1 MPKERIGI
9 MGGSFNP
16 IHDRHIEIAVCAKE
30 EQKLERVIFLPTGNP
45 PHKHE
50 GLADAEKRFEMT
62 RLAVSGTAG
71 FTASRMELER
81 EGTIYTVDTLLRL
94 QKQMPNADLYYI
106 IGEDTLFDL
115 PNWRRPDKVFTLCR
129 FLVCRRGTDEMLASH
144 PEVQALE
151 RRGARFTFLSL
162 PPKDVSATAI
172 REAIRRG
179 EAPAEVKPQV
189 LEYIRVMG
197 LYGTQPSPPGAA
209 QMYPRL
215 RQTLSDKRLQHSLL
229 VAATARALAQK
240 HGVNPA
246 QAALAGLLHD
256 CAKCMPLASQQRIAR
271 ENRLLLDK
279 ETLQSENLLHGP
291 VGAVVAE
298 REYGVTDPNVLSAI
312 RCHTTGKVGMLP
324 LDMIVFLSDKIEP
337 SRRSYPALEVVRGLA
352 EKNLA
357 AAMSYSLESTLDY
370 VRSQKTAP
378 HPATQQV
385 ADWLKR
391 IQPPQKTEGAASLP
405 KME

>member
-16 IHDRHIEIAVCAKE
+16 IHDRHIEIAVCAKN
-30 EQKLERVIFLPTGNP
+30 EQKLDRVIFLPTGNP

-50 GLADAEKRFEMT
+50 GLAGAEERFEMT

-81 EGTIYTVDTLLRL
+81 EGVIYTVDTLMRL

-106 IGEDTLFDL
+106 IGEDTLLDL

-129 FLVCRRGTDEMLASH
+129 FLVCRRSMGEGLASH
-144 PEVQALE
+144 PAVCELE
-151 RRGARFTFLSL
+151 KRGARFEFLSL

-172 REAIRRG
+172 REAIRSG
-179 EAPAEVKPQV
+179 AEPAGVKPQV

-197 LYGTQPSPPGAA
+197 LYGTPPSPPGAA

-229 VAATARALAQK
+229 VASTARALAQK
-240 HGVNPA
+240 HGVNPE

-256 CAKCMPLASQQRIAR
+256 CAKCMPLASLQRIAR

-298 REYGVTDPNVLSAI
+298 REYGVSDPNVLSAI

-324 LDMIVFLSDKIEP
+324 LDMIVFLADKIEP
-337 SRRSYPALEVVRGLA
+337 SRRSYPALEAVRRLA
-352 EKNLA
+352 EKSLVE
-357 AAMSYSLESTLDY
+357 AMSYSLESTLEY
-370 VRSQKTAP
+370 VRSQKTTP
-378 HPATQQV
+378 HPATQRV
-385 ADWLKR
+385 AEWLKR
-391 IQPPQKTEGAASLP
+391 IQPPQEAEGAPALCR
-405 KME
+405 